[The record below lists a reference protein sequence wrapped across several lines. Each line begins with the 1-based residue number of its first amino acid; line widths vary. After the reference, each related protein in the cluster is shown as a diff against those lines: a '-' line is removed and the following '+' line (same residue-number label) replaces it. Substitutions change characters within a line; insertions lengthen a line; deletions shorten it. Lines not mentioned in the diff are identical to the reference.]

1 MSDVQL
7 WETTMDPDNRMM
19 LRVTIEDAQEAD
31 EVFTD
36 LMGDLVEPRRKFIEN
51 NAQYAE
57 IDA

>member
-1 MSDVQL
+1 
-7 WETTMDPDNRMM
+7 MDPENRVL
-19 LRVTIEDAQEAD
+19 LRVTIDDAAEAD

>member
-1 MSDVQL
+1 
-7 WETTMDPDNRMM
+7 MDPENRLL
-19 LRVTIEDAQEAD
+19 LRVTIDDAMEAD

>member
-1 MSDVQL
+1 
-7 WETTMDPDNRMM
+7 MDPENRML
-19 LRVTIEDAQEAD
+19 LRVTIEDASEAD

>member
-1 MSDVQL
+1 
-7 WETTMDPDNRMM
+7 MDPDNRMM

>member
-1 MSDVQL
+1 
-7 WETTMDPDNRMM
+7 MDPENRMM
-19 LRVTIEDAQEAD
+19 LRVTIDDAMEAD

-36 LMGDLVEPRRKFIEN
+36 LMGDVVEPRRKFIEN